1 MQTGIHLVSLFATTH
16 WVSLCT
22 FLLAAC
28 PYLDFLFLSQSSL
41 CLSLHS
47 SEYWSE
53 KKSLAAMQPQNFLKA
68 INGQT
73 VDSYSGFFVLSH
85 SLRGR
90 EGCLT
95 CVSLTQNCSDVGAR
109 CVCAVLCNVLP
120 VSPYNCHQY
129 VRWHVEAHR
138 SGRSDSASPALG
150 GLAISISS
158 FQFVPKRVI
167 ALCSGSLLFVSFFFL
182 SQGNLMSRSCFL
194 TRFSRNRE
202 SGEQFINRWSNK
214 TKS

>member
-1 MQTGIHLVSLFATTH
+1 MK
-16 WVSLCT
+16 
-22 FLLAAC
+22 
-28 PYLDFLFLSQSSL
+28 
-41 CLSLHS
+41 
-47 SEYWSE
+47 

-109 CVCAVLCNVLP
+109 CVCVCAVLCNVLP

-138 SGRSDSASPALG
+138 SRRSDSAPLSPLSSPLECPRLLPG
-150 GLAISISS
+150 PRRPCYFNIQFSICA
-158 FQFVPKRVI
+158 QACDCTLQWKPFV
-167 ALCSGSLLFVSFFFL
+167 CQFFF
-182 SQGNLMSRSCFL
+182 
-194 TRFSRNRE
+194 TFS
-202 SGEQFINRWSNK
+202 G
-214 TKS
+214 KSDE